1 MGVDRL
7 ALRLVEHHPQPQTGR
22 AAAVT
27 HAFPQ
32 VKDRHFID
40 RRCAIGGEIAEIAP
54 DVFPLAALLRHHDQ
68 HLAVWF
74 AQQLAVEQV
83 RGHGVVERNPLVRHF
98 HAGER
103 DIQTVAFSPQRGQH
117 RRLIDKRLL
126 MVEQH
131 MAIADRDDVV
141 MKHAAIDS
149 LRRLA
154 GQTPCSADPADAGGP
169 PLRWPRGSAA
179 PDTSPGRYPPL
190 ARRP

>member
-1 MGVDRL
+1 MRY
-7 ALRLVEHHPQPQTGR
+7 
-22 AAAVT
+22 
-27 HAFPQ
+27 
-32 VKDRHFID
+32 
-40 RRCAIGGEIAEIAP
+40 RRRIAEIAP

-83 RGHGVVERNPLVRHF
+83 RGYGVVERNPLVRHF

-117 RRLIDKRLL
+117 CRLIDKRLL

-149 LRRLA
+149 LRPA

-169 PLRWPRGSAA
+169 PLRWPRGLPRRILHRGDTAAGASTIDEKLHPCRSYSRQKRLWLAAPSSPRSPCCGSAA
-179 PDTSPGRYPPL
+179 WW
-190 ARRP
+190 AK